1 MDSGLHVLAPRLIIQ
16 YLTPA
21 AQFCLGTSSSAYT
34 VGAPQ
39 ALALR
44 AAVRADVLERTAKF
58 ASVNYVWC
66 ALISQMRT

>member
-1 MDSGLHVLAPRLIIQ
+1 MIQ

-21 AQFCLGTSSSAYT
+21 VQFCLGTSSSAYA

-44 AAVRADVLERTAKF
+44 AAVRTDVLEHTAKF

-66 ALISQMRT
+66 ALGIQLHA